1 MKKGGEKEGGTEGV
15 TEGRRDGGTKKGK
28 VGRREGT
35 RAKPG
40 NLPVY

>member
-1 MKKGGEKEGGTEGV
+1 MKKGGEKEGV
-15 TEGRRDGGTKKGK
+15 TEGRRDGGTKKSK